1 MEMSS
6 QESKREAGASPGR
19 TLIDRVRDSA
29 TAQLSTQ
36 KNRATESLGTIA
48 RAVRDTTE
56 PLRNNQQD
64 GIAQYV
70 ERAAE
75 QIDRF
80 SNQLRE
86 RDVKELIDDAQ
97 RFARR
102 QPALFIG
109 AAFAAGML
117 AARFLKSSS
126 TASPRDYDAPSSGG
140 AYAYPEQPGRSAYGS
155 PTRET
160 RYAGGGL

>member
-1 MEMSS
+1 METSP
-6 QESKREAGASPGR
+6 QERSTGASPGR
-19 TLIDRVRDSA
+19 SLIDRVRDSA

-36 KNRATESLGTIA
+36 KDRATESLGTIA

-64 GIAQYV
+64 AIAQYV

-86 RDVKELIDDAQ
+86 RDVRELIGDAQ

-126 TASPRDYDAPSSGG
+126 DASPRAYGSPSAGG
-140 AYAYPEQPGRSAYGS
+140 AYAYPDARERSAYGGA
-155 PTRET
+155 TGET